1 MRWKFFWARGIS
13 ERQKGTA
20 FAVPCDS
27 QLASALLVLTSAAK
41 AAQVRSRFGTAKAVP
56 FPITTETNRSRLT
69 PLIASAS
76 IRIANSLHENRR
88 AYRSLRLV
96 WRGRPR
102 PRIFQI
108 NTMAD
113 EGVRP
118 TQNTSYS
125 RLCCRN
131 SCTYSNCRFGP

>member
-20 FAVPCDS
+20 YAVPCYS

-41 AAQVRSRFGTAKAVP
+41 ADQVRSRFGTDKAVP

-88 AYRSLRLV
+88 AY
-96 WRGRPR
+96 
-102 PRIFQI
+102 
-108 NTMAD
+108 
-113 EGVRP
+113 
-118 TQNTSYS
+118 
-125 RLCCRN
+125 
-131 SCTYSNCRFGP
+131 